1 MWMTN
6 NLKLLWA
13 IFIKKSNGNSHC
25 SFVIRGNSVGKRNVY
40 CVIILIMNVVFLTLD
55 MCLALQIH
63 DHRYVY

>member
-1 MWMTN
+1 MRMTN

-40 CVIILIMNVVFLTLD
+40 CVIILIMNVVF
-55 MCLALQIH
+55 
-63 DHRYVY
+63 